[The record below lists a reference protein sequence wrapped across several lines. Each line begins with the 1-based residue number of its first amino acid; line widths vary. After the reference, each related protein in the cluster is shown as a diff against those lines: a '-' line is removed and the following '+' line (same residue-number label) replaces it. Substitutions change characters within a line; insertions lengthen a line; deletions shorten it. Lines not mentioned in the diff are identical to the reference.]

1 MDLNAVFPAMYKRQI
16 ALAQKDNAAVIYWN
30 HFAPVQC
37 FDYLKAEDAAAF
49 HGDMKKIRASF
60 LFHPFEVCKGG
71 CIKVNGGRL
80 FPLEI
85 EWGELT
91 CVEYSFVVQW
101 DVSLRDGRYTPYLFY
116 SEKTRDE
123 AHRYITTGSAK
134 CRRHCKCCGV
144 KIGKEN

>member
-60 LFHPFEVCKGG
+60 LFHPFEVRKGS

-91 CVEYSFVVQW
+91 CVEYSFVVQG
-101 DVSLRDGRYTPYLFY
+101 DVSLRDGRYTPYLFW
-116 SEKTRDE
+116 SEKSQE
-123 AHRYITTGSAK
+123 KAHRYITTGSAK
-134 CRRHCKCCGV
+134 CRRHCK
-144 KIGKEN
+144 